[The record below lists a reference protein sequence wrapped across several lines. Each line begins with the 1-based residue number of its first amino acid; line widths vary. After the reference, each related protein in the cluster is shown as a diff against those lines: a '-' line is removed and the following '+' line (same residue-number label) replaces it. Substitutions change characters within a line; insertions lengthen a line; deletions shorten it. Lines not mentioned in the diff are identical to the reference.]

1 MSGLRNVH
9 EVIILN
15 YVELLILWQNVN
27 VNQVPSVLITL
38 EVVRGGGGGGGRGSR
53 HGRGNCN
60 PG

>member
-38 EVVRGGGGGGGRGSR
+38 EVVRGVGGGGREGVSSWKR
-53 HGRGNCN
+53 EL
-60 PG
+60 

>member
-27 VNQVPSVLITL
+27 ANQVPSVLITL
-38 EVVRGGGGGGGRGSR
+38 EVVRGVGGGGGSR

>member
-27 VNQVPSVLITL
+27 ANQVPSVLITL
-38 EVVRGGGGGGGRGSR
+38 EVVRGVGGGGGGVSSWKGEL
-53 HGRGNCN
+53 
-60 PG
+60 

>member
-38 EVVRGGGGGGGRGSR
+38 EVVRGVGGGGRGSR